1 MDPNHNTEAAG
12 VHEEAPATPP
22 YAQRVLLTS
31 LVIVGMGFS
40 VLFPLLAPIGREMD
54 LSEFQITSI
63 IGLSSLVVFLASPI
77 WGRVSDRLGR
87 KAVMMI
93 GMFGFSAGTVL
104 FNSVLNLGLTGAL
117 TGSTLFA
124 ALIVARLCHASV
136 MSAAMPA
143 ATAYMAD
150 ITTPENRTKGMGAS
164 GAANN
169 LGAILGPALSGLAVF
184 SLLLPLWLIAV
195 LACFN
200 GLFVW
205 KFLPQSPMKREKS
218 KSMGP
223 KLRYLDSRILPFVLV
238 GVLMFMGFALVQQTM
253 GFRFQD
259 ALNLTA
265 AETVKVLGI
274 AMMLSAGCSLFAQ
287 AVVVQK
293 LTIKPFDLLRL
304 SIPLLMISFTLMAL
318 FESRGMLTFA
328 MALQGFAMG
337 IAGPAFMAGASLAVS
352 TQEQGSV
359 AGIASSCGPLGFT
372 AGPILGG
379 LLYQVNPVLPYA
391 FAAIVYAI
399 LMLFMGK
406 LNTRQHAKA
415 P

>member
-1 MDPNHNTEAAG
+1 
-12 VHEEAPATPP
+12 
-22 YAQRVLLTS
+22 
-31 LVIVGMGFS
+31 
-40 VLFPLLAPIGREMD
+40 
-54 LSEFQITSI
+54 
-63 IGLSSLVVFLASPI
+63 
-77 WGRVSDRLGR
+77 
-87 KAVMMI
+87 
-93 GMFGFSAGTVL
+93 
-104 FNSVLNLGLTGAL
+104 
-117 TGSTLFA
+117 
-124 ALIVARLCHASV
+124 
-136 MSAAMPA
+136 
-143 ATAYMAD
+143 
-150 ITTPENRTKGMGAS
+150 
-164 GAANN
+164 
-169 LGAILGPALSGLAVF
+169 
-184 SLLLPLWLIAV
+184 
-195 LACFN
+195 
-200 GLFVW
+200 
-205 KFLPQSPMKREKS
+205 
-218 KSMGP
+218 
-223 KLRYLDSRILPFVLV
+223 
-238 GVLMFMGFALVQQTM
+238 M

-293 LTIKPFDLLRL
+293 LNIKPFDLLRL

>member
-1 MDPNHNTEAAG
+1 MDPNDNTEAAA
-12 VHEEAPATPP
+12 VHEETLDVPP
-22 YAQRVLLTS
+22 YAQRVLLAS

-40 VLFPLLAPIGREMD
+40 VLFPLLAPIGREMA

-63 IGLSSLVVFLASPI
+63 IGLSSLVVFIASPI
-77 WGRVSDRLGR
+77 WGRISDRLGR
-87 KAVMMI
+87 KTVMLI

-104 FNSVLNLGLTGAL
+104 FNSVLNLGLAGTL

-195 LACFN
+195 LTFFN

-205 KFLPQSPMKREKS
+205 RFLPQSPMKQDKTAVI
-218 KSMGP
+218 GP
-223 KLRYLDSRILPFVLV
+223 KLRYLDPRILPFVLV

-259 ALNLTA
+259 ALNLSA
-265 AETVKVLGI
+265 PETVRVLGI

-287 AVVVQK
+287 AIVVQK
-293 LTIKPFDLLRL
+293 LSIKPFDLLRL
-304 SIPLLMISFTLMAL
+304 AIPLLMVSFTLMAL
-318 FESRGMLTFA
+318 FETRAMLTFA
-328 MALQGFAMG
+328 MALQGFAM
-337 IAGPAFMAGASLAVS
+337 AGASLAVS
-352 TQEQGSV
+352 AREQGSV

-379 LLYQVNPVLPYA
+379 LLYQVDPVLPYA

-399 LMLFMGK
+399 LMVFMGK
-406 LNTRQHAKA
+406 LNTRQPARA